1 MVSLNIQYIAVM
13 VVDALQQI
21 KDIAMSVMDIAL
33 CQREQEIL
41 KWIAEGKTSS
51 EIPLI
56 LSISE
61 HTVNFIPEKYA
72 KKVQCT

>member
-1 MVSLNIQYIAVM
+1 
-13 VVDALQQI
+13 
-21 KDIAMSVMDIAL
+21 MDIAL